1 MFIRRHITSL
11 LAIASSITL
20 LIQPVNSFHPSAS
33 STTAIHHTTKHFATS
48 KTSTTITM
56 TSTSN
61 NNNGSNK
68 LQVLSKIAVT
78 QNNGNL
84 LRIRHTSTS
93 TQTEMTFSLFL
104 PSTYGTLLR
113 SKGQTIPAL
122 YWLSKFYVL
131 YCIVMWV
138 LSAVC
143 LTSRLH
149 LYIKLRRI
157 NM

>member
-11 LAIASSITL
+11 LAIASSISFL
-20 LIQPVNSFHPSAS
+20 LIQPVNSFHPAS
-33 STTAIHHTTKHFATS
+33 STTAIHHHTTKHFSAS
-48 KTSTTITM
+48 ETSTTTM

-84 LRIRHTSTS
+84 LRIRHTSIS

-104 PSTYGTLLR
+104 PSTYSTLLR
-113 SKGQTIPAL
+113 SKGQSIPAL
-122 YWLSKFYVL
+122 YWLSKFPLFVL
-131 YCIVMWV
+131 YSLCV
-138 LSAVC
+138 LWAYVV
-143 LTSRLH
+143 
-149 LYIKLRRI
+149 
-157 NM
+157 